1 MKIEVSN
8 VSRKLGNEEVLKN
21 INLELESGKIYG
33 FIGRNGSG
41 KTMLFRTLC
50 GFLKPDTGYVKV
62 DGRDLYKNNEFP
74 KDTAALL
81 EKPNYISDLT
91 GFENLKLLSK
101 IKNII
106 NDDQIMETLKLVNL
120 ENEAD
125 KKFKKYSLGMKQ
137 KLGIAGVLM
146 EDPKI
151 MILDE
156 PFNGLDDES
165 AEKIRKILLK
175 EKEKGKLILIA
186 THIKEDIEIL
196 GDVIYKMDKGVIKN
210 KDEKR

>member
-21 INLELESGKIYG
+21 INLELEPGKIYG

-41 KTMLFRTLC
+41 KTMLFRTIC

-196 GDVIYKMDKGVIKN
+196 GDVIYKMDKGVIKS

>member
-21 INLELESGKIYG
+21 INLELEPGKIYG

-41 KTMLFRTLC
+41 KTMLFRTIC

-165 AEKIRKILLK
+165 TEKIRKILLK

-196 GDVIYKMDKGVIKN
+196 GDVIYKMDKGVIKS

>member
-41 KTMLFRTLC
+41 KTMLFRTIC

>member
-21 INLELESGKIYG
+21 INLELEPGKIYG

-41 KTMLFRTLC
+41 KTMLFRTIC

-165 AEKIRKILLK
+165 TEKIRQILLK

-196 GDVIYKMDKGVIKN
+196 GDVIYKMDKGVIKS

>member
-1 MKIEVSN
+1 MKIEVNN
-8 VSRKLGNEEVLKN
+8 VRRKLGNEEVLKN

-41 KTMLFRTLC
+41 KTMLFRTIC

>member
-1 MKIEVSN
+1 MKIEVNN
-8 VSRKLGNEEVLKN
+8 VRRKLGNEEVLKN

-41 KTMLFRTLC
+41 KTMLFRTIC

-165 AEKIRKILLK
+165 TEKIRKILLK

-196 GDVIYKMDKGVIKN
+196 GDVIYKMDKGVIKS

>member
-146 EDPKI
+146 ESPKI

-165 AEKIRKILLK
+165 TEKIRKILLK

-196 GDVIYKMDKGVIKN
+196 GDVIYKMDKGVIKS

>member
-21 INLELESGKIYG
+21 INLELEPGKIYG

-41 KTMLFRTLC
+41 KTMLFRTIC

-146 EDPKI
+146 ESPEI

-165 AEKIRKILLK
+165 TEKIRKILLK

-196 GDVIYKMDKGVIKN
+196 GDVIYKMDKGVIKS

>member
-21 INLELESGKIYG
+21 INLELEPGKIYG

-41 KTMLFRTLC
+41 KTMLFRTIC